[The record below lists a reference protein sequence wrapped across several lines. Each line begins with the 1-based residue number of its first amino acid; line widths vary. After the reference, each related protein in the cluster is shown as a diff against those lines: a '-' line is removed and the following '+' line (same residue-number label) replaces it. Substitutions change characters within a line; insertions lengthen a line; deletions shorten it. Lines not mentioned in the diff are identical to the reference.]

1 MSDTIR
7 ASQLALEELTSRVLK
22 ADAAIR
28 LEKHADMAKYT
39 TLHLGGAAD
48 LLANPEHPEQIPLL
62 IETARS
68 LDVPVTVIGNGSNLL
83 VRSGG
88 IRGLVIR
95 ICRNMHAMETSGDRI
110 RAQAG
115 MMLSSLSMAAADSG
129 LAGLT
134 FASGIPGTVGGGVYM
149 NAGAYGGEMSQAV
162 TLVEGYNM
170 AGEPFRYSRHD
181 MQFGYRF
188 SRLMKE
194 DKIVTHVT
202 VQLPQGKREEL
213 LAEMVEFNRRRAE
226 KQPLTMFSA
235 GSTFKRPEGAF
246 AAQLIDEC
254 GLKGA
259 RIGGAQVS
267 EKHAG
272 FLVNCGGTPED
283 FLSLMAHV
291 QRVVL
296 RQKGIRLEPE
306 VKIIGEDLAEA

>member
-1 MSDTIR
+1 M
-7 ASQLALEELTSRVLK
+7 
-22 ADAAIR
+22 
-28 LEKHADMAKYT
+28 
-39 TLHLGGAAD
+39 
-48 LLANPEHPEQIPLL
+48 ANPDDPAQIPLL
-62 IETARS
+62 IETAKE

-95 ICRNMHAMETSGDRI
+95 ICRNLRGVEVNGDRI

-115 MMLSSLSMAAADSG
+115 TMMSSLSMAAADCDLG
-129 LAGLT
+129 GLT
-134 FASGIPGTVGGGVYM
+134 FASGIPGTIGGGVYM
-149 NAGAYGGEMSQAV
+149 NAGAYGGEMSQVV

-170 AGEPFRYSRHD
+170 AGEPFRYSRPDLH
-181 MQFGYRF
+181 FGYRF

-194 DKIVTHVT
+194 NKIITHVT
-202 VQLPQGKREEL
+202 VQLPPGQRENL
-213 LAEMVEFNRRRAE
+213 LAEMVDFNRRRAE
-226 KQPLTMFSA
+226 KQPLTFFSA

-272 FLVNCGGTPED
+272 FLINRGGTAED
-283 FLSLMAHV
+283 FLALMAHV
-291 QRVVL
+291 QRVVY
-296 RQKGIRLEPE
+296 RQKGVKLEPE
-306 VKIIGEDLAEA
+306 IKILGEDAPVEQV